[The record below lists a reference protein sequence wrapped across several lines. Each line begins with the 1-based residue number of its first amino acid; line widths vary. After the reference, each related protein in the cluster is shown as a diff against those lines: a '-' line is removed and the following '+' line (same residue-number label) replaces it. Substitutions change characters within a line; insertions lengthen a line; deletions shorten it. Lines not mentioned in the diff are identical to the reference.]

1 MTMARR
7 SWHKSADTRAE
18 ILDEA
23 ERQLQAVGY
32 AEMTIGSIAKAL
44 GMSPAN
50 IFKNFGNKAGLIDAV
65 ALRWVME
72 IDAAIETTDHIPSA
86 SFRLRSMAHLILK
99 THLAGGEAPARLAIM
114 IGFDSTPPPS
124 AMAFFHR
131 LLHRLEKLIDEGIAE
146 EEFAPCDS
154 SVTAAAVCDC
164 LITILDPA
172 AVRRGRTMFSVEE
185 MTRKCD
191 HLLDFVIRGL
201 RAPA

>member
-1 MTMARR
+1 MARR

-23 ERQLQAVGY
+23 ERQLQALGY
-32 AEMTIGSIAKAL
+32 ADMTIGSIAKAL

-72 IDAAIETTDHIPSA
+72 IDVAIDKTANISPPSQ
-86 SFRLRSMAHLILK
+86 RLRAMAHLILE
-99 THLAGGEAPARLAIM
+99 THLARGETPVRLAVM
-114 IGFDSTPPPS
+114 IGLDSKPPPS
-124 AMAFFHR
+124 AVAFFHR
-131 LLHRLEKLIDEGIAE
+131 LLQRLEKLIDDGIAAG
-146 EEFAPCDS
+146 EFVPCDGP
-154 SVTAAAVCDC
+154 VTAAAVCDC

-172 AVRRGRTMFSVEE
+172 AVLRGRSLFSTEE

-191 HLLDFVIRGL
+191 HLIDFVIRGL
-201 RAPA
+201 SLRA

>member
-1 MTMARR
+1 MARR

-23 ERQLQAVGY
+23 ERQLQALGY
-32 AEMTIGSIAKAL
+32 ADMTIGSIAKAL

-72 IDAAIETTDHIPSA
+72 IDVAIDKTANISPPSQ
-86 SFRLRSMAHLILK
+86 RLRAMAHLILE
-99 THLAGGEAPARLAIM
+99 THLARGETPVRLAVM
-114 IGFDSTPPPS
+114 IGLDSKPPPS
-124 AMAFFHR
+124 AVAFFHR
-131 LLHRLEKLIDEGIAE
+131 LLQRLEKLIDDGIAAG
-146 EEFAPCDS
+146 EFVPCDGP
-154 SVTAAAVCDC
+154 VTAAAVCDC

-172 AVRRGRTMFSVEE
+172 AVLRGRSLFSTDE

-191 HLLDFVIRGL
+191 HLIDFVIRGL
-201 RAPA
+201 SLRA

>member
-1 MTMARR
+1 MARR

-23 ERQLQAVGY
+23 ERQLQRLGY
-32 AEMTIGSIAKAL
+32 ADMTIGSIAKAL

-72 IDAAIETTDHIPSA
+72 IDAAIDTTVDISSPSL
-86 SFRLRSMAHLILK
+86 RLRAMAHLILK
-99 THLAGGEAPARLAIM
+99 THLVRGETPARLAIL
-114 IGFDSTPPPS
+114 IGLDSMPPPS
-124 AMAFFHR
+124 AIAFFHR
-131 LLHRLEKLIDEGIAE
+131 LLQRMENLIDEGVAAG
-146 EEFAPCDS
+146 EFAPCDGQI
-154 SVTAAAVCDC
+154 TAAAVCDC

-172 AVRRGRTMFSVEE
+172 AVMRARSLYSSEE

-191 HLLDFVIRGL
+191 RLIDFVIRGL
-201 RAPA
+201 SLRA